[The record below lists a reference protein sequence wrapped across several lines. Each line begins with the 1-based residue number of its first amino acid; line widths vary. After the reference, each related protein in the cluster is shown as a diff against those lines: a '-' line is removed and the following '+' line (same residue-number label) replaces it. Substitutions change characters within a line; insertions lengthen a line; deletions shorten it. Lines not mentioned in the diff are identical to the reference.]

1 MKTQDKIKE
10 VEEEIEDKI
19 IKKIHNKYYDK
30 NEGYESGYVEDYIR
44 DAIKQTLKFCS
55 EEITKLKEEN
65 KLLPIKMNAEAK
77 RQIQNIARYE
87 GRKEALEEQTAK
99 VEKLKEEINERN
111 LYNISKNNL
120 KVIKG
125 FIDEI
130 FSQNHKPE
138 NECCILSN
146 KDSNSGS
153 SSEEVCEC
161 GHGKFFHN
169 NKKETCLY
177 PVGKLGYCCECN
189 KFVPKKAGV
198 GE

>member
-1 MKTQDKIKE
+1 MTQDKIKE
-10 VEEEIEDKI
+10 VEKEIEILDKVI
-19 IKKIHNKYYDK
+19 QGNFGIKEMTKY
-30 NEGYESGYVEDYIR
+30 
-44 DAIKQTLKFCS
+44 IKGFRERTLKSCE

-130 FSQNHKPE
+130 FSQNQ
-138 NECCILSN
+138 
-146 KDSNSGS
+146 
-153 SSEEVCEC
+153 
-161 GHGKFFHN
+161 
-169 NKKETCLY
+169 
-177 PVGKLGYCCECN
+177 
-189 KFVPKKAGV
+189 VPKKA
-198 GE
+198 EDKR